1 MIAYLFQVAER
12 KYIILIGTLRW
23 AVMVPGLVADASSD
37 DIITSVLRGSSRAGC
52 SRQGGTQMLSYDDCL
67 GFCDLTPE
75 EIAAIARHE
84 HLPEILALELGAHL
98 CTTPE
103 GKGVLK
109 RMIRDD
115 IKGAR
120 PSRHDAGAGDAERP
134 RPADA
139 TISRCF
145 PTRTPSPAIDGPT
158 TEPTRY
164 QLPDTT
170 AAKRAAAQVLADRR
184 GGEAASG

>member
-1 MIAYLFQVAER
+1 
-12 KYIILIGTLRW
+12 
-23 AVMVPGLVADASSD
+23 
-37 DIITSVLRGSSRAGC
+37 
-52 SRQGGTQMLSYDDCL
+52 
-67 GFCDLTPE
+67 
-75 EIAAIARHE
+75 
-84 HLPEILALELGAHL
+84 L

-103 GKGVLK
+103 GKETLK
-109 RMIRDD
+109 RMVLDD
-115 IKGAR
+115 IEDAR
-120 PSRHDAGAGDAERP
+120 PPRHDAGAGDAERP

-184 GGEAASG
+184 GGEAASGSRVGGTTAAPRANSISAHACGMGRGRLRRS